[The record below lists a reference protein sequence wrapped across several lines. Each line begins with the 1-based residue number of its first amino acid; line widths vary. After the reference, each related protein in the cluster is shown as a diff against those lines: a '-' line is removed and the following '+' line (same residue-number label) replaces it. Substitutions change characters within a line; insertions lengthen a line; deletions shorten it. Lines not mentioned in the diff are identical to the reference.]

1 MLMKINEVKSYTFS
15 EFREIQENK
24 QIKTNNEVAIASKV
38 LDHIK
43 RNKRMYTRLVLTT
56 ALMIHFNMNFVFAG
70 NISNSLDST
79 FGQLITLLKQF
90 AKWGCLGLGLK
101 KTIEEMLA
109 GANFK
114 QASTAGIQYWLAYI
128 FIQFYPKLFDM
139 INL

>member
-1 MLMKINEVKSYTFS
+1 MLLNKYRVKTYKFN
-15 EFREIQENK
+15 EFRKEELTVTEEILS
-24 QIKTNNEVAIASKV
+24 QIKK
-38 LDHIK
+38 
-43 RNKRMYTRLVLTT
+43 NKIMYARLVLTT
-56 ALMIHFNMNFVFAG
+56 ALMLHFNINFVFAG

-79 FGQLITLLKQF
+79 FGLLVELLMQF

>member
-1 MLMKINEVKSYTFS
+1 MLIKINEVKTYTFS
-15 EFREIQENK
+15 EFKEIQENK
-24 QIKTNNEVAIASKV
+24 AIKVSNEVTIASKV

-43 RNKRMYTRLVLTT
+43 KNKRIYSRLVLTT
-56 ALMIHFNMNFVFAG
+56 ALMLHFNMNFVFAG

-79 FGQLITLLKQF
+79 FGLLVELLMQF

>member
-1 MLMKINEVKSYTFS
+1 MLNRRCKSYKFAEYRALS
-15 EFREIQENK
+15 QEDYSLAEK
-24 QIKTNNEVAIASKV
+24 MLE
-38 LDHIK
+38 HIK
-43 RNKRMYTRLVLTT
+43 NNKIMYTRLVLIT
-56 ALMIHFNMNFVFAG
+56 ALLLHFNMNFVFAS
-70 NISNSLDST
+70 NISNSLDAT
-79 FGQLITLLKQF
+79 FGQLIALLTQF

>member
-24 QIKTNNEVAIASKV
+24 QIKSNNEVAIASKV

-43 RNKRMYTRLVLTT
+43 KNKRMYCRLVLTT
-56 ALMIHFNMNFVFAG
+56 ALMIHFNMNFVFAS
-70 NISNSLDST
+70 NISNSLDAT
-79 FGQLITLLKQF
+79 FGQLIALLTQF
-90 AKWGCLGLGLK
+90 DKWGCLGLGLK

>member
-1 MLMKINEVKSYTFS
+1 ML
-15 EFREIQENK
+15 NK
-24 QIKTNNEVAIASKV
+24 RCKTYSFAEYRALSNKEYSFLEKAI
-38 LDHIK
+38 DHIK
-43 RNKRMYTRLVLTT
+43 RNKKMYKRLVVIT
-56 ALMIHFNMNFVFAG
+56 AILINDNLAIYAESG
-70 NISNSLDST
+70 ISGALDSA
-79 FGQLITLLKQF
+79 FGQLISLLMDL

-139 INL
+139 IRL

>member
-1 MLMKINEVKSYTFS
+1 ML
-15 EFREIQENK
+15 NK
-24 QIKTNNEVAIASKV
+24 RCKTYSFAEYRALSNKEYSFLEKAI
-38 LDHIK
+38 DHIK
-43 RNKRMYTRLVLTT
+43 RNKKMYKRLVVIT
-56 ALMIHFNMNFVFAG
+56 AILINNNLAIYAESG
-70 NISNSLDST
+70 ISGALDSA
-79 FGQLITLLKQF
+79 FGQLISLLMDL

-139 INL
+139 IKF

>member
-1 MLMKINEVKSYTFS
+1 ML
-15 EFREIQENK
+15 NK
-24 QIKTNNEVAIASKV
+24 RCKTYSFAEYRALSNKEYSFLEKAI
-38 LDHIK
+38 DHIK
-43 RNKRMYTRLVLTT
+43 RNKKMYKRLVVIT
-56 ALMIHFNMNFVFAG
+56 AILINNNLAIYAESG
-70 NISNSLDST
+70 ISGALDSA
-79 FGQLITLLKQF
+79 FGQLINLLMDL

-139 INL
+139 IRL

>member
-1 MLMKINEVKSYTFS
+1 MLLNKYRVKTYKFN
-15 EFREIQENK
+15 EFRKEELTVTEEILS
-24 QIKTNNEVAIASKV
+24 QIKK
-38 LDHIK
+38 
-43 RNKRMYTRLVLTT
+43 NKIMYARLVLTT
-56 ALMIHFNMNFVFAG
+56 ALMLHFNMNFVFAG

-79 FGQLITLLKQF
+79 FGLLVELLMQF

>member
-1 MLMKINEVKSYTFS
+1 ML
-15 EFREIQENK
+15 NK
-24 QIKTNNEVAIASKV
+24 RCKTYSFAEYRVLSNKEYSFLEKAI
-38 LDHIK
+38 DHIK
-43 RNKRMYTRLVLTT
+43 RNKKMYKRLVVIT
-56 ALMIHFNMNFVFAG
+56 AILINNNLAIYAESG
-70 NISNSLDST
+70 ISGALDSA
-79 FGQLITLLKQF
+79 FGQLINLLMDL

-139 INL
+139 IRL

>member
-1 MLMKINEVKSYTFS
+1 MLIKINEVKTYTFS
-15 EFREIQENK
+15 EFKEIQENK
-24 QIKTNNEVAIASKV
+24 AIKVSNEVAIASKV

-43 RNKRMYTRLVLTT
+43 KNKRMYCRLVLTT
-56 ALMIHFNMNFVFAG
+56 ALMLHFNMNFVFAG

-79 FGQLITLLKQF
+79 FSQLITLLKQF

>member
-15 EFREIQENK
+15 EFKEIQENK
-24 QIKTNNEVAIASKV
+24 AIKVSNEVTIASKV

-43 RNKRMYTRLVLTT
+43 KNKRMYCRLVLTT
-56 ALMIHFNMNFVFAG
+56 ALMIHFNMNFVFAS
-70 NISNSLDST
+70 NISNSLDAA
-79 FGQLITLLKQF
+79 FGQLITLLMQF
-90 AKWGCLGLGLK
+90 AQWGCLGLGLK

>member
-1 MLMKINEVKSYTFS
+1 MLLNKYRVKTYKFN
-15 EFREIQENK
+15 EFRKEELTVTEEILS
-24 QIKTNNEVAIASKV
+24 QIKK
-38 LDHIK
+38 
-43 RNKRMYTRLVLTT
+43 NKIMYARLVLTT
-56 ALMIHFNMNFVFAG
+56 ALMLHFNMNFVFAG

>member
-1 MLMKINEVKSYTFS
+1 MLNKRIKIYSFC
-15 EFREIQENK
+15 EFRTQYTSKDITLVKRVIDYLKNNK
-24 QIKTNNEVAIASKV
+24 I
-38 LDHIK
+38 
-43 RNKRMYTRLVLTT
+43 MYTRLIVIT
-56 ALMIHFNMNFVFAG
+56 ALMLHFNINFVFANEIG
-70 NISNSLDST
+70 ASLDAT
-79 FGQLITLLKQF
+79 FSQLIALLMQF

-139 INL
+139 INI

>member
-24 QIKTNNEVAIASKV
+24 QIKSNNEVAIASKV

-43 RNKRMYTRLVLTT
+43 KNKRMYARLVLTT
-56 ALMIHFNMNFVFAG
+56 ALMIHFNMNFVFAS
-70 NISNSLDST
+70 NISNSLDAT
-79 FGQLITLLKQF
+79 FGQLIALLTQF

>member
-1 MLMKINEVKSYTFS
+1 ML
-15 EFREIQENK
+15 NK
-24 QIKTNNEVAIASKV
+24 RCKTYSFAEYRVLSNKEYSFLEKAI
-38 LDHIK
+38 DHIK
-43 RNKRMYTRLVLTT
+43 RNKKMYKRLVVIT
-56 ALMIHFNMNFVFAG
+56 AILINNNLAIYAESG
-70 NISNSLDST
+70 ISGALDSA
-79 FGQLITLLKQF
+79 FGQLISLLMDL

-139 INL
+139 IRL